1 MTWKQLAEHIA
12 AMPPPEREQ
21 PARFVEPY
29 DKDKAGYFVEFVIAY
44 EDILVGEGR
53 GDEVFVA
60 AGEWMLR

>member
-1 MTWKQLAEHIA
+1 
-12 AMPPPEREQ
+12 MPPPEREQ